1 MTPGPRLPPVQ
12 KHRRKEIG
20 LLISI
25 YRKHTREPRF
35 TGSQR
40 DGESF
45 VRAWRGDLELPLSSI
60 AGEDD
65 ADLEAL
71 DHIFYR
77 FNLDHPED
85 FLGPSL
91 SVGDI
96 VTLEDSRS
104 YVCLSVGW
112 RRIYDFTVDEV

>member
-1 MTPGPRLPPVQ
+1 
-12 KHRRKEIG
+12 

-25 YRKHTREPRF
+25 YRKHTREPRL
-35 TGSQR
+35 TTSQR
-40 DGESF
+40 DRESF

-60 AGEDD
+60 ALEDV

-112 RRIYDFTVDEV
+112 RRIYDFNVDEV

>member
-1 MTPGPRLPPVQ
+1 
-12 KHRRKEIG
+12 

-25 YRKHTREPRF
+25 YRKQTREPRL
-35 TGSQR
+35 TASQG

-45 VRAWRGDLELPLSSI
+45 VRAWRGDLEMPSSSI
-60 AGEDD
+60 AGEVE
-65 ADLEAL
+65 ADQEAL

-77 FNLDHPED
+77 FNVDHPED
-85 FLGPSL
+85 FRGPSL

-104 YVCLSVGW
+104 YVCLPVGW
-112 RRIYDFTVDEV
+112 RRIYDFNINEG